1 MKNISVIGAGAWGTA
16 LAQTAAR
23 NAEKV
28 LLWAREPEL
37 VAAVNETHRNETY
50 LPAIPLNPKIRAT
63 SSLQEAVIGADA
75 VLLVVPA
82 QFLRGVCEQMRPFW
96 PKGLPAVVCAKGIE
110 QKTGKLMG
118 EMIAET
124 LPQAVFAQLSGPT
137 FAEEVASEKPTTV
150 TLACAD
156 EQTGKELVN
165 ALGTATF
172 RPYYTPDCISVQ
184 IGGAVKN
191 VMAIAAGI
199 VAGKNLGDNA
209 RAALITRGLAE
220 ISRLA
225 KALGGNPQTLMGLAG
240 LGDLVL
246 TANSTQS
253 RNFTV
258 GLELGK
264 GRSLRDILGGKKT
277 VAEGV
282 YTASAVLERAAAVGV
297 EMPICEGLSHI
308 MNDGVSVDDVIAA
321 LFARPLKTE

>member
-1 MKNISVIGAGAWGTA
+1 M
-16 LAQTAAR
+16 
-23 NAEKV
+23 
-28 LLWAREPEL
+28 LL
-37 VAAVNETHRNETY
+37 T
-50 LPAIPLNPKIRAT
+50 
-63 SSLQEAVIGADA
+63 
-75 VLLVVPA
+75 VPA
-82 QFLRGVCEQMRPFW
+82 QFLRAVCKQLSSIW
-96 PKGLPAVVCAKGIE
+96 KQSLPAVVCAKGIE
-110 QKTGKLMG
+110 QKTGALMS
-118 EMIAET
+118 EMLAET
-124 LPQAVFAQLSGPT
+124 LPQAPLALLSGPT
-137 FAEEVASEKPTTV
+137 FAEEVALEKPTLV

-156 EQTGKELVN
+156 EKLGKKLVET
-165 ALGTATF
+165 LGTSTF
-172 RPYYTPDCISVQ
+172 RPYYTPDVVSVQ

-199 VAGKNLGDNA
+199 VAGKKLGDNA

-225 KALGGNPQTLMGLAG
+225 VALGGNPQTLMGLAG

-264 GRSLRDILGGKKT
+264 GRALKDILAGKNT

-282 YTASAVLERAAAVGV
+282 FTASAVLERAATAGV

-308 MNDGVSVDDVIAA
+308 MNDGATVDDVIAT
-321 LFARPLKTE
+321 LLARPFKAE